1 MSTTILC
8 PTRGGEESYPNQ
20 DRAIALAKERD
31 ADLIFLYVSDV
42 QFLDHTAA
50 PKVVD
55 IETELDE
62 MGDFLLTMAIER
74 AKKAGVRAT
83 GIVRH
88 GNFNQVLI
96 EVIKEHNIDTVVIG
110 LPRRETSALT
120 PEYLEKLG
128 EMINLELSVE
138 VFLAQEGEIA
148 KIFKKNTSTQ

>member
-20 DRAIALAKERD
+20 DRAIALAKERN

-42 QFLDHTAA
+42 EFLDHTAA

-74 AKKAGVRAT
+74 AKKAGVQAT

-88 GNFNQVLI
+88 GNFSQVLK
-96 EVIKEHNIDTVVIG
+96 EVIQEHHIDTVVIG
-110 LPRRETSALT
+110 LPRRETSALP
-120 PEYLEKLG
+120 PEYLEELG
-128 EMINLELSVE
+128 KTINLELGVE
-138 VFLAQEGEIA
+138 AILAQEGEIA
-148 KIFKKNTSTQ
+148 KSFKANSSPQ